1 MCGSANAMTM
11 PFWHPDDAST
21 EVQGTGESIYR
32 HEVLE
37 TIESVMA
44 SLDEELRALSLDI
57 HAHPEVRWEEHRTH
71 DALTV
76 YMKKKGWAVTKHYL
90 LPTAWEAR
98 STYGTGGPILGVNS
112 EMDALPGIGHACG
125 HNLIAIAGV
134 AVALAVRAA
143 LETHDIPGTVI
154 LLGTPAEGGG
164 GKAIFLE
171 KGAYE
176 GMAACL
182 MCHPAPGPK
191 HSASLSSCL
200 ARQILEVEFFGIPTV
215 PNGGNHTVAFT
226 EAAATVAAHRAT
238 LNVAKALAATGV
250 RVLDDTDF
258 RAEVRKS
265 FNTDCRIRDSIS
277 EFIAAARGRLFTSAS
292 IPILMSILPHQGQ
305 AFLPPEIW
313 DIIIPKTSRAGQRS
327 CLFVCRSFYGIA
339 ARTLFSSV
347 YIHLGLCDWRWAYRT
362 RTREEIVQLERDN
375 ITRASALLEHIAHDV
390 VFASYVRK
398 MAVYVF
404 INEAEDRVFKARRCL
419 LSALKS
425 LHNLTTFV
433 VSQYRS
439 SLDVDQEC
447 IDALALAHPPLR
459 ELHFPQDGPMNMT
472 LGDLRLDS
480 FDHLESVTLQ
490 LEAGYRVD
498 GFTGYDREK
507 DFLRTLTSARR
518 DTLQC
523 LKIGGNLALDCP
535 DALAQ
540 VLHLR
545 DLELHYSEGVD
556 EVETIIQRC
565 PNLHSFG
572 LASYSGDHEGVM
584 EMFARNSSALPHLTS
599 LRYTGYDPLYGKT
612 FTLDGLVGFVR
623 EKALLRRLDFAAS
636 YRWEQLKTLLPF
648 LRSSQTLQTLGLSLQ
663 AEVFREDDAR
673 HLQAHLPSQIR
684 ALRVHVSIKSLEVDA
699 DKWHGLWTHLSEL
712 RFIYVHEEQHE
723 RGPVL
728 DIEQLAS
735 RAPRLQV
742 VGVNGRFREVER
754 GSDGSVALSAPWPMF
769 KIATRDFDCD
779 DWEWL
784 MFESTLPLWEVSV
797 ANGPRPPTTGLV
809 TY

>member
-200 ARQILEVEFFGIPTV
+200 ARQILEVEFFGHTAHAALSPWEGQNAVDAAILAYNGISVLRQQLRPTHRVHGIFIGKDWTPNIIPDYAKMIWYVRAPTRAEMDASTQRVIACFEGAAISSACRQELHKGAATFDLRQNKALGDEFAAVFRSRYGPVDYVHGIAGASTDFGNVTYALPALHPSFGIPTV

-265 FNTDCRIRDSIS
+265 FNTDCRIRD
-277 EFIAAARGRLFTSAS
+277 
-292 IPILMSILPHQGQ
+292 
-305 AFLPPEIW
+305 
-313 DIIIPKTSRAGQRS
+313 RS
-327 CLFVCRSFYGIA
+327 NV
-339 ARTLFSSV
+339 
-347 YIHLGLCDWRWAYRT
+347 
-362 RTREEIVQLERDN
+362 
-375 ITRASALLEHIAHDV
+375 
-390 VFASYVRK
+390 
-398 MAVYVF
+398 
-404 INEAEDRVFKARRCL
+404 
-419 LSALKS
+419 
-425 LHNLTTFV
+425 
-433 VSQYRS
+433 
-439 SLDVDQEC
+439 
-447 IDALALAHPPLR
+447 
-459 ELHFPQDGPMNMT
+459 
-472 LGDLRLDS
+472 
-480 FDHLESVTLQ
+480 
-490 LEAGYRVD
+490 
-498 GFTGYDREK
+498 
-507 DFLRTLTSARR
+507 
-518 DTLQC
+518 
-523 LKIGGNLALDCP
+523 
-535 DALAQ
+535 
-540 VLHLR
+540 
-545 DLELHYSEGVD
+545 
-556 EVETIIQRC
+556 
-565 PNLHSFG
+565 
-572 LASYSGDHEGVM
+572 
-584 EMFARNSSALPHLTS
+584 
-599 LRYTGYDPLYGKT
+599 
-612 FTLDGLVGFVR
+612 
-623 EKALLRRLDFAAS
+623 
-636 YRWEQLKTLLPF
+636 
-648 LRSSQTLQTLGLSLQ
+648 
-663 AEVFREDDAR
+663 
-673 HLQAHLPSQIR
+673 
-684 ALRVHVSIKSLEVDA
+684 
-699 DKWHGLWTHLSEL
+699 
-712 RFIYVHEEQHE
+712 
-723 RGPVL
+723 
-728 DIEQLAS
+728 
-735 RAPRLQV
+735 
-742 VGVNGRFREVER
+742 
-754 GSDGSVALSAPWPMF
+754 
-769 KIATRDFDCD
+769 
-779 DWEWL
+779 
-784 MFESTLPLWEVSV
+784 
-797 ANGPRPPTTGLV
+797 
-809 TY
+809 